1 MAPYKVFI
9 TDDTETVRRTATS
22 LTLDDN
28 ATVEEMKKALSDA
41 EGFHE
46 ERYRILYRKPTHD
59 EALDD
64 DDILTEVVKEDGN
77 FVAEIS
83 KLGPFDGTID
93 LTYEDQSCI
102 GNASILMGSPKDF
115 EHFKL
120 NHDKNNMKLK
130 RGKAREPFKFKWLH
144 NKLAVVEKETD
155 AEYIA
160 YQYFI
165 RNKWSLK
172 VIKQD
177 EGQVPKWILKKKNEN
192 GQFITLF
199 GKQKS
204 YPETREKIRRSVMIE
219 AE

>member
-1 MAPYKVFI
+1 MDSYHRDFDKAATAEVSFLSDSLRKEKGVKMAPYKVFI

-83 KLGPFDGTID
+83 KLGLFDGTID

-120 NHDKNNMKLK
+120 NHDKNNMKL
-130 RGKAREPFKFKWLH
+130 
-144 NKLAVVEKETD
+144 
-155 AEYIA
+155 
-160 YQYFI
+160 
-165 RNKWSLK
+165 
-172 VIKQD
+172 
-177 EGQVPKWILKKKNEN
+177 
-192 GQFITLF
+192 
-199 GKQKS
+199 
-204 YPETREKIRRSVMIE
+204 RRSI
-219 AE
+219 